1 MTEFHS
7 CCFAAKYPE
16 QKGFTREEY
25 DQVMDEDEKR
35 WQAMMV
41 KSAMR

>member
-1 MTEFHS
+1 MTEFQLLL
-7 CCFAAKYPE
+7 AAKYPE

-35 WQAMMV
+35 
-41 KSAMR
+41 